1 MPDKQNKMGI
11 MPINKLIINMSLPM
25 VLSMLIMSLY
35 NVVDSIFVSWISEE
49 ALTAVS
55 TAFPI
60 QNLMVAVATGTGV
73 GLNALISKSLG
84 ENKREKASKYAKN
97 GLFLAVCSYIVFFI
111 LGLCFVKP
119 FFMSQTDNALIVEY
133 GIDYSLIV
141 TLLSFGLFGEI
152 VFERFFQ
159 STGKTVYS
167 MTTQIIGAVINL
179 ILDPIFIFTFNMG
192 VKGAA
197 YATVFGQIVAVIVAV
212 FLNKYKNREID
223 ISLKGFK
230 PSIKYIKRIYAIGV
244 PSIIM
249 ASIGSV
255 MYYGV
260 NKILIGMAGTA
271 SAVFGVYFKLQS
283 FIFMPI
289 FGLNNGI
296 IPIIGYNYGAAN
308 RLRIMKTLKLGMVYS
323 GAIMVIG
330 TILFQFCPNLFLGMF
345 NASSEML
352 SMGIPA
358 LRIASICFIMAGV
371 DIVIGSFFQAFGH
384 GFMSMTVSITRQL
397 ALLLPSA
404 YLLSLTGNV
413 NAVWWAFPISEL
425 GSLLVSLI
433 FLRRLYKNKVRH
445 IPDGSKVL

>member
-1 MPDKQNKMGI
+1 MGV

-25 VLSMLIMSLY
+25 VLSMLVMSLY

-84 ENKREKASKYAKN
+84 ENNQELASKYAKN
-97 GLFLAVCSYIVFFI
+97 GLFLAACSYIVFLVVGIF
-111 LGLCFVKP
+111 FVKP
-119 FFMSQTDNALIVEY
+119 FFMSQTNDPMIIKY
-133 GIDYSLIV
+133 GIEYSTIV

-167 MTTQIIGAVINL
+167 MTTQIIGAVLNMIF
-179 ILDPIFIFTFNMG
+179 DPIFIFTFKMG

-197 YATVFGQIVAVIVAV
+197 LATVLGQIVAVFVAY
-212 FLNKYKNREID
+212 FINKYKNHDID
-223 ISLKGFK
+223 LSLKGFK
-230 PSIKYIKRIYAIGV
+230 PSLKHIKKIYAIGV

-260 NKILIGMAGTA
+260 NRILITMAKTA

-296 IPIIGYNYGAAN
+296 IPIIGFNYGAAN
-308 RLRIMKTLKLGMVYS
+308 RLRIMKTLKIGTLYS
-323 GAIMVIG
+323 TAIMLIG
-330 TILFQFCPNLFLGMF
+330 TLLFQFFPQLFLGMF

-358 LRIASICFIMAGV
+358 LRIASLCFIVAGV

-384 GFMSMTVSITRQL
+384 GFMSMFVSITRQL

-404 YLLSLTGNV
+404 YLLSLSGNV
-413 NAVWWAFPISEL
+413 SAVWWAFPISEA
-425 GSLLVSLI
+425 GSLIASLI
-433 FLRRLYKNKVRH
+433 FLSFLYKKTVRH
-445 IPDGSKVL
+445 IPDGSNIL

>member
-1 MPDKQNKMGI
+1 MTENANKMGT

-25 VLSMLIMSLY
+25 VISMLVMSLY
-35 NVVDSIFVSWISEE
+35 NVVDSVFVSWISEE
-49 ALTAVS
+49 SLTAVS
-55 TAFPI
+55 TAFPL

-84 ENKREKASKYAKN
+84 ENKREKASQYAKN
-97 GLFLAVCSYIVFFI
+97 GLFLAVCSYIVFLI
-111 LGLCFVKP
+111 VGLLFVKP
-119 FFMSQTDNALIVEY
+119 FFMSQTDDPLIIKYGIEY
-133 GIDYSLIV
+133 GTVV
-141 TLLSFGLFGEI
+141 TVFSFGLFGEI

-167 MTTQIIGAVINL
+167 MTTQIIGAVLNI
-179 ILDPIFIFTFNMG
+179 IFDPIFIFVLGMG
-192 VKGAA
+192 AKGAA
-197 YATVFGQIVAVIVAV
+197 YATVLGQIVAVIVAF
-212 FLNKYKNREID
+212 FLNKYKNHDID
-223 ISLKGFK
+223 VSLKGFR
-230 PSIKYIKRIYAIGV
+230 PSFKLIKKIYTIGV

-260 NKILIGMAGTA
+260 NKILIGMAKTA

-308 RLRIMKTLKLGMVYS
+308 RLRIMKTLKVGMLYSASIMLLG
-323 GAIMVIG
+323 
-330 TILFQFCPNLFLGMF
+330 TFLFQCFPHLFLSVF
-345 NASSEML
+345 NASEDML

-358 LRIASICFIMAGV
+358 LRIASLCFIVAGV

-384 GFMSMTVSITRQL
+384 GFMSMIVSITRQL
-397 ALLLPSA
+397 ALLLPAA
-404 YLLSLTGNV
+404 YLLSLSGSV

-425 GSLLVSLI
+425 GSLIASLI
-433 FLRRLYKNKVRH
+433 FLRRIYNKTVRH
-445 IPDGSKVL
+445 IPDGSKIL

>member
-1 MPDKQNKMGI
+1 MTENANKMGT

-25 VLSMLIMSLY
+25 VISMLVMSLY
-35 NVVDSIFVSWISEE
+35 NVVDSVFVSWISEE

-55 TAFPI
+55 TAFPL

-84 ENKREKASKYAKN
+84 ENKREKASQYAKN
-97 GLFLAVCSYIVFFI
+97 GLFLAVCSYIVFLI
-111 LGLCFVKP
+111 VGLLFVKP
-119 FFMSQTDNALIVEY
+119 FFMSQTDDPLIIKNGIEY
-133 GIDYSLIV
+133 GTVV
-141 TLLSFGLFGEI
+141 TVFSFGLFGEI

-167 MTTQIIGAVINL
+167 MTTQIIGAVLNI
-179 ILDPIFIFTFNMG
+179 IFDPIFIFVLGMG
-192 VKGAA
+192 AKGAA
-197 YATVFGQIVAVIVAV
+197 YATVLGQIVAVIVAF
-212 FLNKYKNREID
+212 FLNKYKNHDID
-223 ISLKGFK
+223 VSLKGFR
-230 PSIKYIKRIYAIGV
+230 PSFKLIKKIYAIGV

-260 NKILIGMAGTA
+260 NKILIGMAKTA

-308 RLRIMKTLKLGMVYS
+308 RLRIMKTLKVGMLYSASIMLLG
-323 GAIMVIG
+323 
-330 TILFQFCPNLFLGMF
+330 TFLFQCFPHLFLSVF
-345 NASSEML
+345 NASEDML

-358 LRIASICFIMAGV
+358 LRIASLCFIVAGV

-384 GFMSMTVSITRQL
+384 GFMSMIVSITRQL
-397 ALLLPSA
+397 ALLLPAA
-404 YLLSLTGNV
+404 YLLSLSGSV

-425 GSLLVSLI
+425 GSLIASLI
-433 FLRRLYKNKVRH
+433 FLRRIYNKTVRH
-445 IPDGSKVL
+445 IPDGSKIL

>member
-1 MPDKQNKMGI
+1 MTENANKMGT

-25 VLSMLIMSLY
+25 VISMLVMSLY
-35 NVVDSIFVSWISEE
+35 NVVDSVFVSWISEE

-55 TAFPI
+55 TAFPL

-84 ENKREKASKYAKN
+84 ENKREKASQYAKN
-97 GLFLAVCSYIVFFI
+97 GLFLAVCSYIVFLI
-111 LGLCFVKP
+111 VGLLFVKP
-119 FFMSQTDNALIVEY
+119 FFMSQTDDPLIIKNGIEY
-133 GIDYSLIV
+133 GTVV
-141 TLLSFGLFGEI
+141 TVLSFGLFGEI

-167 MTTQIIGAVINL
+167 MTTQIIGAVLNI
-179 ILDPIFIFTFNMG
+179 IFDPIFIFVLGMG
-192 VKGAA
+192 AKGAA
-197 YATVFGQIVAVIVAV
+197 YATVLGQIVAVIVAF
-212 FLNKYKNREID
+212 FLNKYKNHDID
-223 ISLKGFK
+223 VSLKGFR
-230 PSIKYIKRIYAIGV
+230 PSFKLIKKIYAIGV

-260 NKILIGMAGTA
+260 NKILIGMAKTA

-308 RLRIMKTLKLGMVYS
+308 RLRIMKTLKVGMLYSASIMLLG
-323 GAIMVIG
+323 
-330 TILFQFCPNLFLGMF
+330 TFLFQCFPHLFLSVF
-345 NASSEML
+345 NASEDML

-358 LRIASICFIMAGV
+358 LRIASLCFIVAGV

-384 GFMSMTVSITRQL
+384 GFMSMIVSITRQL
-397 ALLLPSA
+397 ALLLPAA
-404 YLLSLTGNV
+404 YLLSLSGSV

-425 GSLLVSLI
+425 GSLIASLI
-433 FLRRLYKNKVRH
+433 FLRRIYNKTVRH
-445 IPDGSKVL
+445 IPDGSKIL

>member
-25 VLSMLIMSLY
+25 VISMLVLSLY

-55 TAFPI
+55 AAFPI

-84 ENKREKASKYAKN
+84 EGNKKRASDFAKN
-97 GLFLAVCSYIVFFI
+97 GLFLAACSSVVFIIVGIF
-111 LGLCFVKP
+111 LVKP
-119 FFMSQTDNALIVEY
+119 FFMSQTDDQLIITY
-133 GIDYSLIV
+133 GIEYSQIV
-141 TLLSFGLFGEI
+141 TLFSFGLFGQI
-152 VFERFFQ
+152 VFERFCQ
-159 STGKTVYS
+159 ATGKTVYS
-167 MTTQIIGAVINL
+167 MATQIIGAVINL
-179 ILDPIFIFTFNMG
+179 VLDPIFIFAFKMG

-197 YATVFGQIVAVIVAV
+197 YATVLGQIVSVFVAF
-212 FLNKYKNREID
+212 FLNKYKNRDID

-230 PSIKYIKRIYAIGV
+230 PNFKLIKRIYAIGI

-260 NKILIGMAGTA
+260 NRILITMAKTA

-296 IPIIGYNYGAAN
+296 IPIIGFNYGAGN
-308 RLRIMKTLKLGMVYS
+308 RLRIMKTLKVGMVYS
-323 GAIMVIG
+323 GAIMLVG
-330 TILFQFCPNLFLGMF
+330 TILFQFFPHLFLGVF
-345 NASSEML
+345 NASSDML
-352 SMGIPA
+352 SMGVVA
-358 LRIASICFIMAGV
+358 LRVASLCFIVAGV

-384 GFMSMTVSITRQL
+384 GFASMIVSITRQL
-397 ALLLPSA
+397 AVLLPSA

-413 NAVWWAFPISEL
+413 NMVWWAFPIAEGASL
-425 GSLLVSLI
+425 MASLL
-433 FLRRLYKNKVRH
+433 FLRKIYKKTVRH
-445 IPDGSKVL
+445 IPDGVEIL